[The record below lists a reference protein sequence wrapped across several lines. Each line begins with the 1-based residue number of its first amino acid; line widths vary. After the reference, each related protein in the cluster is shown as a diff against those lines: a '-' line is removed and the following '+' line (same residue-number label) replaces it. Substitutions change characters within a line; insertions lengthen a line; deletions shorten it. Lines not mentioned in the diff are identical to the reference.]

1 MPLKL
6 KTTNGMMTLTWIK
19 DDQTAEAAW
28 RIPKDAT
35 DEEVI
40 SLLRRALSHIQNQSE
55 APTVLFDA
63 DAFDLTMRKDV
74 SATTAT
80 TSASTRTTSA
90 PTTDG
95 AIHIPMGPPA
105 SLSDKPSDGG
115 PPQGSMGSQFWESMP
130 TKEVPG
136 QLAMEW
142 EMAPPEEM
150 GGGW

>member
-19 DDQTAEAAW
+19 DDATAEASW

-35 DEEVI
+35 DEQVV
-40 SLLRRALSHIQNQSE
+40 SLLRQALSHIQNQGQQ
-55 APTVLFDA
+55 TVLFDV
-63 DAFDLTMRKDV
+63 DGFDLTMRRDA

-80 TSASTRTTSA
+80 TSGSSGTTPA
-90 PTTDG
+90 TDG
-95 AIHIPMGPPA
+95 AVHIPMGPPA
-105 SLSDKPSDGG
+105 SLSDRPSDGG

-136 QLAMEW
+136 QLAADWQMI
-142 EMAPPEEM
+142 APEET
-150 GGGW
+150 GNGW

>member
-19 DDQTAEAAW
+19 DDATAEASW

-35 DEEVI
+35 DEQVV
-40 SLLRRALSHIQNQSE
+40 SLLRQALSHIQNQGQQM
-55 APTVLFDA
+55 VLFDV
-63 DAFDLTMRKDV
+63 DGFDLTMRKDA
-74 SATTAT
+74 SATTGASPASSRT
-80 TSASTRTTSA
+80 AST

-95 AIHIPMGPPA
+95 TIRIPMGPPA

-136 QLAMEW
+136 QLAAEW

-150 GGGW
+150 GSGW